1 MCDSRADNYPGGAQ
15 RIPGHSTRWANDLS
29 GRKGMFRTL
38 FAIALLVPCFVTS
51 QAAQA
56 AKTDVRA
63 IRADCFRQA
72 NEAARAQVGMASA
85 NPAASAEG
93 NAVGADAYYAC
104 IRRAGLRR

>member
-1 MCDSRADNYPGGAQ
+1 
-15 RIPGHSTRWANDLS
+15 
-29 GRKGMFRTL
+29 MFRVRTL
-38 FAIALLVPCFVTS
+38 FAIALMVPCFVTS

-63 IRADCFRQA
+63 IRAECFRQA

-93 NAVGADAYYAC
+93 NAIGADAYYAC
-104 IRRAGLRR
+104 IRKAGLRR